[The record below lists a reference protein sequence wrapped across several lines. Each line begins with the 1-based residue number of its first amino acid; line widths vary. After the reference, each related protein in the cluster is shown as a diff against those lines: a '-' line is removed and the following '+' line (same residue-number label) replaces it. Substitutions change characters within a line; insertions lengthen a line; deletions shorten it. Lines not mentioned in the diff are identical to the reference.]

1 VNTFVEIAR
10 EEVAVRHLA
19 TSAQPPRATPVFSQ
33 NISFSHTPQPTRSFL
48 LGDTPGALLKGLRCF
63 PAASPLPQ
71 RFEGYGNPAASPK
84 IDADGKENALE
95 ATPTLSAERK
105 VVTCKT

>member
-19 TSAQPPRATPVFSQ
+19 TSAQPPHATPTFSQ
-33 NISFSHTPQPTRSFL
+33 KVSFAHTPQPTRSFL
-48 LGDTPGALLKGLRCF
+48 SGDTPGALLKGLHCF
-63 PAASPLPQ
+63 PAACPLPA
-71 RFEGYGNPAASPK
+71 RLEGYGKPPASPE
-84 IDADGKENALE
+84 IDVDGKKNALE
-95 ATPTLSAERK
+95 VTPTLSGERE

>member
-1 VNTFVEIAR
+1 VKTFVEIAR

-33 NISFSHTPQPTRSFL
+33 NISSSHTPQPTRSFL
-48 LGDTPGALLKGLRCF
+48 LRDTPGAFLKGLRCF
-63 PAASPLPQ
+63 PAACPLPA
-71 RFEGYGNPAASPK
+71 RLEGYGKPPASPE
-84 IDADGKENALE
+84 IDADRKKNVLKV
-95 ATPTLSAERK
+95 TPTLSAERE

>member
-33 NISFSHTPQPTRSFL
+33 NTSSPDTPQPTRSVL
-48 LGDTPGALLKGLRCF
+48 LRDTPGALLKSLRCF
-63 PAASPLPQ
+63 PAACPLPA
-71 RFEGYGNPAASPK
+71 RLEGHGKTPASPE
-84 IDADGKENALE
+84 IDGDGKENALE
-95 ATPTLSAERK
+95 VTPTLSAERE

>member
-1 VNTFVEIAR
+1 VNTFVEIAG

-19 TSAQPPRATPVFSQ
+19 TSAQPPRATPVFPQ
-33 NISFSHTPQPTRSFL
+33 NISSSHTPQPTRSFL

-63 PAASPLPQ
+63 PAAGPLPV
-71 RFEGYGNPAASPK
+71 RLEGYGKPPASPE
-84 IDADGKENALE
+84 IDVDGTKNALE
-95 ATPTLSAERK
+95 VTPTLSAERE

>member
-1 VNTFVEIAR
+1 MNTVLEIAR
-10 EEVAVRHLA
+10 EEVAVRHRA

-48 LGDTPGALLKGLRCF
+48 LGDTPGALLEGLRCF
-63 PAASPLPQ
+63 PAACPLPL
-71 RFEGYGNPAASPK
+71 RFEGYGKPPASPE
-84 IDADGKENALE
+84 IDADRKKNTLE
-95 ATPTLSAERK
+95 VTPTLSGERE

>member
-19 TSAQPPRATPVFSQ
+19 TSAQPPRATLAFSQ
-33 NISFSHTPQPTRSFL
+33 NISSSHKPQPTRSFL

-63 PAASPLPQ
+63 PAACPLPA
-71 RFEGYGNPAASPK
+71 RFEGYGKPPASPE
-84 IDADGKENALE
+84 IDADGKKNALE
-95 ATPTLSAERK
+95 VTPTLFRAHE
-105 VVTCKT
+105 VLICKT

>member
-19 TSAQPPRATPVFSQ
+19 TSAQPPRATLIFSLKASSSQ
-33 NISFSHTPQPTRSFL
+33 TPQPTRSFL
-48 LGDTPGALLKGLRCF
+48 LGDTPDALLKGLRCF
-63 PAASPLPQ
+63 PVACPLPA
-71 RFEGYGNPAASPK
+71 RFEGYGKPPASPA
-84 IDADGKENALE
+84 IDADGKNNALE
-95 ATPTLSAERK
+95 VTPTLSTERE

>member
-19 TSAQPPRATPVFSQ
+19 TSAQPPRATPAFSQ
-33 NISFSHTPQPTRSFL
+33 NTSSSPTPQPTRSVL
-48 LGDTPGALLKGLRCF
+48 LRDTPGALLKSLRCF
-63 PAASPLPQ
+63 PAACPLPA
-71 RFEGYGNPAASPK
+71 RLEGHGNPPASPE
-84 IDADGKENALE
+84 IDADGKKNPLE
-95 ATPTLSAERK
+95 VTPTLSAERE

>member
-19 TSAQPPRATPVFSQ
+19 TSAQPPRATPFFSQ
-33 NISFSHTPQPTRSFL
+33 NISFSHTPQPTRSVL
-48 LGDTPGALLKGLRCF
+48 LRDTPGALLKGLRCF
-63 PAASPLPQ
+63 PVARPLPAK
-71 RFEGYGNPAASPK
+71 FEGYGKPPASPEV
-84 IDADGKENALE
+84 DTDGKKNALE
-95 ATPTLSAERK
+95 ATPTLSGERE